1 MSNSFLGKSM
11 ENARK
16 SEISILWQLNEEGI
30 IGRLNQTKKNWK
42 NKISKNYVN
51 NRYETETK
59 LLMPQKVCL
68 GLAKLDVRKI
78 VMYEYLYDYIKPKYI
93 KNKLMLHIYR

>member
-1 MSNSFLGKSM
+1 MW
-11 ENARK
+11 ENQK
-16 SEISILWQLNEEGI
+16 YQFCDNW
-30 IGRLNQTKKNWK
+30 TKRELLDVWTKLKRIEK

-59 LLMPQKVCL
+59 LLMTKKVCL

-78 VMYEYLYDYIKPKYI
+78 VMYECLYDYVKPKYI
-93 KNKLMLHIYR
+93 KNKLMLHVYR